1 MTKYFTILFFA
12 LSFFIIEPVRT
23 QTKEDNQDFSRIVQR
38 FIYQQR
44 STLQEKVYLQTD
56 KPYYSAGEDIWF
68 KAYLVN
74 SVNTVPESLSNF
86 IYVELIDK
94 SDSVLTRVKIRKDS
108 LGFSGNIHLKPEI
121 PAGNYV
127 LRAYT
132 YWMQNIPVDFFF
144 KKNIYIG
151 NSIDD
156 RISCQISYGTPENM
170 KIPVQL
176 TFTSTYGSPLKD
188 RKILIS
194 QNRKS
199 AGRKNF
205 VLITNAAGKVFWKI
219 DQDSTGNSVRIIS
232 VSINDADM
240 KYNKKFYVPVFSN
253 DFDVQFFPESGSLI
267 NDYLQTIAFKAIGT
281 DGLSVEV
288 NAKLYNDKNEELC
301 EFSSSHKGMGKFV
314 FQTKLGESYYAIVES
329 ATGKVKRFNLPKVQ
343 ASGVAIQIGYN
354 KNRLLYKVENHTNIP
369 SSALCLL
376 VHSRGAVLLAKPLL
390 VNEGFIYENNLP
402 AGIVSFAVVDSSGT
416 TYCER
421 LAFVRNFNL
430 PEINMNSDQKIYGKR
445 EPVNLDFNIKS
456 ATGENTTGFF
466 AVSVTDSKIV
476 KTDSLSD
483 NILSYLLLSS
493 DLKGYIE
500 DPAEY
505 FTDNSVSTRE
515 KTDILM
521 LTQGW
526 KRFSTSDVAKGKFSK
541 PSFYI
546 EAGQTLSGKV
556 LNILN
561 KPTPQCDISMFTS
574 YRSFFKLTK
583 TDSLGNYL
591 IDGIEFPDSTGF
603 ILKARKKKLFGDVEL
618 LPDKD
623 VFPPVSVFIPTPKAE
638 TETPPADY
646 FQQIKEKYYNE
657 GGMMVV
663 NLDELTVNAERKKV
677 ADNNEFY
684 VGMADTQITSETLE
698 RNPTMSIMNVL
709 QTVPGVMITGENISI
724 RGSNDNPLILIDGI
738 EAQGIEDITYLT
750 ANDVENISVFK
761 GPDAAIF
768 GIRGGS
774 GVIAISLRKGVA
786 LKATTPI
793 SLVRITPL
801 GYQKPTE
808 FYVPKYEVDSIRS
821 AAKPDLR
828 TTIYWNPKLTTDSNG
843 NIHVHFFTADKA
855 NDYSVVLEG
864 ITKAGEICR
873 FNGKIRRN

>member
-1 MTKYFTILFFA
+1 MTKYFTLLIFAFSLFFA
-12 LSFFIIEPVRT
+12 QPV
-23 QTKEDNQDFSRIVQR
+23 QSQNDKDHQNFSRIVQR

-44 STLQEKVYLQTD
+44 NTFQEKVYLQTD

-74 SVNTVPESLSNF
+74 SVSIVPESLSNYV
-86 IYVELIDK
+86 YVELIDK

-121 PAGNYV
+121 QAGNYV

-132 YWMQNIPVDFFF
+132 YWMQNNSVDFFF

-156 RISCQISYGTPENM
+156 RVSCQINYGKPENL

-176 TFTSTYGSPLKD
+176 TFTNTYGSPVKD
-188 RKILIS
+188 KKILIS
-194 QNRKS
+194 QNWKS
-199 AGRKNF
+199 SGRKTF
-205 VLITNAAGKVFWKI
+205 FLTSNAAGKVIWKI
-219 DQDSTGNSVRIIS
+219 DQDSTGNSGKIIS
-232 VSINDADM
+232 VSINDAEM
-240 KYNKKFYVPVFSN
+240 KYKKKFYVPEFSN
-253 DFDVQFFPESGSLI
+253 DFDMQFFPESGSLI
-267 NDYLQTIAFKAIGT
+267 VDYLQTVAFKAIGT

-288 NAKLYNDKNEELC
+288 NAKLYNDKNEELSD
-301 EFSSSHKGMGKFV
+301 FTSTHKGMGKFI
-314 FQTKLGESYYAIVES
+314 FQTRVGESYYAIVES

-343 ASGVAIQIGYN
+343 PSGVAIQLGFN
-354 KNRLLYKVENHTNIP
+354 KNRLFYKVTNRTNIL

-376 VHSRGAVLLAKPLL
+376 VHARGAVLLAKPLSIA
-390 VNEGFIYENNLP
+390 EGFIYENNLP
-402 AGIVSFAVVDSSGT
+402 AGIVSFSVVDSSGT

-421 LAFVRNFNL
+421 LTFVRNFNL
-430 PEINMNSDQKIYGKR
+430 PEITMNQDRKIYEKR
-445 EPVNLDFNIKS
+445 EPVQLDFNIKS
-456 ATGENTTGFF
+456 ITGENTSGLFS
-466 AVSVTDSKIV
+466 VSVTDSKIV

-500 DPAEY
+500 DPNEY
-505 FTDNSVSTRE
+505 FTDNSLSTRE
-515 KTDILM
+515 KTDLLM

-526 KRFSTSDVAKGKFSK
+526 KRFSTADVAKGKFSE
-541 PSFYI
+541 PAYYM

-561 KPTPQCDISMFTS
+561 KPTPHCDISMFTS
-574 YRSFFKLTK
+574 YKSFFKLTK

-591 IDGIEFPDSTGF
+591 IDGIEFPDSTSF
-603 ILKARKKKLFGDVEL
+603 ILKARKKKIFGDVEL
-618 LPDKD
+618 VPDKD
-623 VFPPVSVFIPTPKAE
+623 VFPPVSVFIPTPKVE
-638 TETPPADY
+638 TEAPPTDY

-663 NLDELTVNAERKKV
+663 HLNELTVNAERKKI
-677 ADNNEFY
+677 DNDNEFY
-684 VGMADTQITSETLE
+684 VGMADTQITSESLE
-698 RNPTMSIMNVL
+698 RNPAMSILNVL
-709 QTVPGVMITGENISI
+709 QTVPGVMVMGENISI
-724 RGSNDNPLILIDGI
+724 RGSSDNPLILIDGI

-768 GIRGGS
+768 GIRGGN
-774 GVIAISLRKGVA
+774 GVIAVTLKKGVN
-786 LKATTPI
+786 LKASTPI
-793 SLVRITPL
+793 SLATIMPL

-808 FYVPKYEVDSIRS
+808 FYVPRYEVDSIRLS
-821 AAKPDLR
+821 TKPDLR
-828 TTIYWNPKLTTDSNG
+828 TTIYWNPKLATDNNG
-843 NIHVHFFTADKA
+843 NIHVQFFTADKA

-873 FNGKIRRN
+873 FTGKIRRN